1 VEPQI
6 ARNALEVAAESQMT
20 FPWFI
25 AGASLIVALVAWSQ
39 ARRTAKRL
47 AQLSEMYW
55 ELKYQQGELR
65 LRVQRM
71 AGEAP
76 APTSQ
81 PGPPGQPGEAFVPL
95 ESLVPRR
102 AEVRGEDPAKR

>member
-1 VEPQI
+1 
-6 ARNALEVAAESQMT
+6 MT
-20 FPWFI
+20 LPWFI

-65 LRVQRM
+65 VRVQRM
-71 AGEAP
+71 AGEQPSPPSP
-76 APTSQ
+76 AGAGQ
-81 PGPPGQPGEAFVPL
+81 PPGESFVPL
-95 ESLVPRR
+95 TSL
-102 AEVRGEDPAKR
+102 KR

>member
-1 VEPQI
+1 
-6 ARNALEVAAESQMT
+6 MT

-25 AGASLIVALVAWSQ
+25 AGASLVIALVAWSQ

-65 LRVQRM
+65 VRVQRLE
-71 AGEAP
+71 GEP
-76 APTSQ
+76 PSPPSPPSQ
-81 PGPPGQPGEAFVPL
+81 AAPGQPGESFVPL
-95 ESLVPRR
+95 TSL
-102 AEVRGEDPAKR
+102 KR

>member
-1 VEPQI
+1 
-6 ARNALEVAAESQMT
+6 MT

-25 AGASLIVALVAWSQ
+25 AGASLVVALVAWSQ

-65 LRVQRM
+65 VRLQRM
-71 AGEAP
+71 EGDPPSP
-76 APTSQ
+76 ATLT
-81 PGPPGQPGEAFVPL
+81 PPGQPPGESFVPL
-95 ESLVPRR
+95 TSL
-102 AEVRGEDPAKR
+102 KR